1 MKKHDGKSLQKTLSV
16 AATMA
21 ALGASLGVSTVSSA
35 AEATNIKAGRVPSA
49 DSAARQVKPGR
60 RQGAEANQL
69 KVDTNQSK
77 PAVGAN
83 QLKVESSQIK
93 LDKAR

>member
-1 MKKHDGKSLQKTLSV
+1 MKKCDGKSLQKTLGV

-35 AEATNIKAGRVPSA
+35 AEATNIKAGRVPHA
-49 DSAARQVKPGR
+49 DAEAKQMKPGR
-60 RQGAEANQL
+60 RQGTEANQL
-69 KVDTNQSK
+69 KADTNQSQ
-77 PAVGAN
+77 PGVGAS
-83 QLKVESSQIK
+83 QLKVEAKQLK